1 MRQLREI
8 VTLQLALQISLERV
22 ETIARQLEFSRFL
35 CSVQMQQHVIDAV
48 ELVGA
53 DLAALALLIKP
64 LQAPV
69 SKLSII
75 APEPPLHRGAM
86 ERGFGGGITAR

>member
-75 APEPPLHRGAM
+75 GNCNMQRLTLQ
-86 ERGFGGGITAR
+86 ERGFGGG